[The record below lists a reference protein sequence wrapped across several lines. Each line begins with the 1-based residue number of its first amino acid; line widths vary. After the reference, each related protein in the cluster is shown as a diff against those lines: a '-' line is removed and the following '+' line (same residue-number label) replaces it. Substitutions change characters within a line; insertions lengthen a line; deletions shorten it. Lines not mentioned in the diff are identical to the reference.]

1 MSVFE
6 IIMLLCFGAAWPFSI
21 RKSLITGQNTGKS
34 LRFLVIVFI
43 GYLAGIAHKLLYS
56 RDFVTLFYILN
67 ASMVLLDILIFLR
80 NSKRIRT

>member
-34 LRFLVIVFI
+34 LRFLVIVLV
-43 GYLAGIAHKLLYS
+43 GYLAGITHKLLYS
-56 RDFVTLFYILN
+56 RDIVTVFYVIN
-67 ASMVLLDILIFLR
+67 ASMVLVDIAIFL
-80 NSKRIRT
+80 NNAKRVKS